1 MSERAPTLL
10 SRLELAARSCA
21 RGKRGRA
28 DAIAFRLREGEE
40 LLGLAQR
47 IRSGTYVP
55 EPSRVFITERPKYR
69 EVHVAAYR
77 DRVVHHLLHDLLEP
91 VWERRFLPSSFAC
104 RAGKGTHAAAAAVQD
119 ALWSCT
125 RHGQVRAYVL
135 QLDIKSFFASID
147 KSILLTRLRPSLRGL
162 PLLDPAPSALSVA
175 QLVEVVVRHD
185 PTQGA
190 RQLSPKHLQRKI
202 PPHKRLGGKGP
213 GFGIPVGNLT
223 SQFFANVY
231 LHPLD
236 LFIKRGLG
244 AQHYVRYVDDFILI
258 HRDPARLAE
267 WRGRIEDF
275 LRESLHLAVHPPP
288 ARPAPPLLPEGDSQ
302 VSPVRRAGLKPAP
315 TGPSLS
321 VVFDRDGSSRDVGA
335 GFKPALGSS
344 WRAGL
349 KPAPT
354 GPSLS
359 VVFDRD
365 GSSRDVVAGFKPAL
379 GSSWRAGLKPASD
392 GVDFVG
398 YITRPHYVL
407 PRRRVVLACRHALQR
422 FAARAR
428 QDDLA
433 PNARLHLPG
442 LGRVRGSA
450 QVLFVDHRLAE
461 QVRAS
466 WASYE
471 GHFCHADAHRLSQR
485 LPQDAG
491 AAAALVSVSAG
502 LCTRRFGRERLHESL
517 VSQQRTLSEGL
528 RGAVLVL
535 KVGRFAEVPLHQAK
549 RAGLTVVRVDRRRVA
564 GVPWRRAASLVSS
577 LVARGLRVGIALE
590 EPRAAGAVKVRTL
603 RWVITPTDVRG
614 VSKSNTE
621 AET

>member
-321 VVFDRDGSSRDVGA
+321 VVFDRDGSSRDV
-335 GFKPALGSS
+335 
-344 WRAGL
+344 
-349 KPAPT
+349 
-354 GPSLS
+354 
-359 VVFDRD
+359 
-365 GSSRDVVAGFKPAL
+365 VAGFKPAL